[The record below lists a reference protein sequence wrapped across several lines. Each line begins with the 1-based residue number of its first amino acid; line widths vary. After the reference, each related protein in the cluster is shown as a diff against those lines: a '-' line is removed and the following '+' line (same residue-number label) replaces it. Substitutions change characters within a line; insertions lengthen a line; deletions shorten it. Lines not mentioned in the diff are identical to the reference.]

1 MKLIKVNAVP
11 SNRSVKFT
19 WTYDANDEDAG
30 FNVSISGGHPAK
42 KLNISMRE
50 FTYRGLG
57 MFQ

>member
-1 MKLIKVNAVP
+1 MNAVP

-19 WTYDANDEDAG
+19 WTYDADDEDTG